1 MKGITCRKECKE
13 FLYCCVPY
21 NPIHFLTGWVTFV
34 IITLYCPALVVAK
47 RAYLYYMM
55 VHNPLTIHNILDVSY
70 VVIYVVVRALG
81 SVGGVT
87 MAWPVYRHN
96 VKVCVGNG
104 AVNTLCHMFKHQG
117 VTYM

>member
-1 MKGITCRKECKE
+1 MQRVLVLLCP
-13 FLYCCVPY
+13 LQPY
-21 NPIHFLTGWVTFV
+21 PLFHRLGHICDNHTVL
-34 IITLYCPALVVAK
+34 PALVVAK
-47 RAYLYYMM
+47 RTYLYYMM

-70 VVIYVVVRALG
+70 VVVYVVVRALG

-96 VKVCVGNG
+96 IKVCVGNG
-104 AVNTLCHMFKHQG
+104 AVNTLCHMFQHQG

>member
-1 MKGITCRKECKE
+1 MYGISNYYHILFIF
-13 FLYCCVPY
+13 FLAQRDGS
-21 NPIHFLTGWVTFV
+21 T
-34 IITLYCPALVVAK
+34 ALIQV
-47 RAYLYYMM
+47 
-55 VHNPLTIHNILDVSY
+55 
-70 VVIYVVVRALG
+70 YVVVRALG

-117 VTYM
+117 VT